1 MLDVIVIGAGVA
13 GLSAAHKLKK
23 AGLQIAVLEAQDR
36 VGGRTLTQPVDI
48 GQGKTELFDL
58 GGQWV
63 GSSQKHVMDML
74 RELGLETYPQYTSGT
89 KVMQL
94 GPGGK
99 VRTYKSDIPSIG
111 SLKGLVQLQLFIWK
125 IERMAAQTPIED
137 PYKSPYARELDGHTV
152 DSFARKHITCEVT
165 VRLIDVACKVAFGTE
180 ATRISAIF
188 FLAYSNAAGGVMKV
202 LEAKEETA
210 QEARVK
216 GGTQQISQL
225 LAKNL
230 GDEIVFLSHPVVR
243 VDQTGENVKVTT
255 ENGDTVEARRAV
267 MTAPPNMILK
277 MAFSPPLPPSKRLI
291 YENLPIGHLIK
302 FVVVYD
308 RAFWR
313 ENGFSGEIV
322 SDGGTESLPE
332 GVSRGPL
339 SVCFDA
345 TSHRGTPAIVGFIA
359 GRQEVEWQG
368 KTIDERK
375 AAVLQGLAATLGPD
389 ARHCVSYTEKIWA
402 EEPYIGG
409 CPVVFGVPGLSFAL
423 PHLRSPHERLHFAG
437 TETATEWTGFIS
449 GAIQSGNRAAIE
461 VLKNLRPELVDE
473 NDLKGTCY
481 DPGSILGDYRT
492 NQRLQTDNYKV
503 FIIVAVISMVTA
515 VIYATLL

>member
-1 MLDVIVIGAGVA
+1 MLDVIVVGGGVA

-23 AGLQIAVLEAQDR
+23 AGLKIAVLEAQDR

-63 GSSQKHVMDML
+63 GTSQKHVMNIL
-74 RELGLETYPQYTSGT
+74 RELGLETYPQYTTGT

-94 GPGGK
+94 GSDSK
-99 VRTYKSDIPSIG
+99 IRTYNSDIPPLGSIR
-111 SLKGLVQLQLFIWK
+111 GLVQLQLFIWK
-125 IERMAAQTPIED
+125 VEKMAAQTPTQD
-137 PYKSPYARELDGHTV
+137 PYGSPHAQELDGLTV
-152 DSFARKHITCEVT
+152 DSFARKHLSCEAALQV
-165 VRLIDVACKVAFGTE
+165 VDVACKVAFGAD

-188 FLAYSNAAGGVMKV
+188 FLAYSNAAGGVMKI

-216 GGTQQISQL
+216 GGTQQISQI
-225 LAKNL
+225 LAQRL

-243 VDQTGENVKVTT
+243 LDQTEENVKVTT
-255 ENGDTVEARRAV
+255 ENGKTFEARRV
-267 MTAPPNMILK
+267 IMTAPPNMIIK
-277 MAFSPPLPPSKRLI
+277 MKFSPPLPPSKKLI

-308 RAFWR
+308 KAFWR
-313 ENGFSGEIV
+313 ENGFSGEVV
-322 SDGGTESLPE
+322 SNGGSERLPS
-332 GVSRGPL
+332 GLTRGPL

-345 TSHRGTPAIVGFIA
+345 TTHRGTPAIVGFIA
-359 GRQEVEWQG
+359 ARQGVEWQG

-375 AAVLQGLAATLGPD
+375 SAVLEGLADTLGSS

-409 CPVVFGVPGLSFAL
+409 CPVVFGVPGVSFAL
-423 PHLRSPHERLHFAG
+423 PHLRSPFDRLHFAG
-437 TETATEWTGFIS
+437 TETATEWTGYIS
-449 GAIQSGNRAAIE
+449 GAIQSADRAAAE
-461 VLKNLRPELVDE
+461 VLKNLRPELVSE

-481 DPGSILGDYRT
+481 DPESILGENRT
-492 NQRLQTDNYKV
+492 KQKLQSDSY
-503 FIIVAVISMVTA
+503 FIIVAVFIMVISIV
-515 VIYATLL
+515 YAALL

>member
-1 MLDVIVIGAGVA
+1 MLDVIVIGAGVS

-23 AGLQIAVLEAQDR
+23 AGLQVAVLEAQDR

-63 GSSQKHVMDML
+63 GSSQKHVIDML

-94 GPGGK
+94 GPESK
-99 VRTYKSDIPSIG
+99 VRPYSSDIPSLG
-111 SLKGLVQLQLFIWK
+111 SLRGLVQLQLFIWK
-125 IERMAAQTPIED
+125 IERMATQTPMED
-137 PYKSPYARELDGHTV
+137 PRRSPYARDLEGHTV
-152 DSFARKHITCEVT
+152 DSFARKDLTCEAAVQ
-165 VRLIDVACKVAFGTE
+165 LIDVACKAAFGTE

-188 FLAYSNAAGGVMKV
+188 FLAYANAAGGVMKL
-202 LEAKEETA
+202 LEAKKETA

-225 LAKNL
+225 LAKSL

-243 VDQTGENVKVTT
+243 VDQTKENVKVTT
-255 ENGDTVEARRAV
+255 ENGKTIEARRV
-267 MTAPPNMILK
+267 VVTAPPNMIIK
-277 MAFSPPLPPSKRLI
+277 MQFSPPLPLSKKLI

-313 ENGFSGEIV
+313 ENGFSGEVV
-322 SDGGTESLPE
+322 SNGGTEGLPE
-332 GVSRGPL
+332 GVSQGPL

-345 TSHRGTPAIVGFIA
+345 TTDRGTPAIVGFIA
-359 GRQEVEWQG
+359 GRQGVEWQG
-368 KTIDERK
+368 KT
-375 AAVLQGLAATLGPD
+375 V
-389 ARHCVSYTEKIWA
+389 
-402 EEPYIGG
+402 
-409 CPVVFGVPGLSFAL
+409 
-423 PHLRSPHERLHFAG
+423 
-437 TETATEWTGFIS
+437 
-449 GAIQSGNRAAIE
+449 
-461 VLKNLRPELVDE
+461 
-473 NDLKGTCY
+473 
-481 DPGSILGDYRT
+481 SILGDYRT
-492 NQRLQTDNYKV
+492 NQRLQTDNYKI

-515 VIYATLL
+515 VMY

>member
-36 VGGRTLTQPVDI
+36 VGGRTLTQHVDI
-48 GQGKTELFDL
+48 GQGKTEPFDL

-63 GSSQKHVMDML
+63 GSSQKHVIDML

-94 GPGGK
+94 GSESK
-99 VRTYKSDIPSIG
+99 VRTYSTDIPSLG

-125 IERMAAQTPIED
+125 IERMAAQTPVQD
-137 PYKSPYARELDGHTV
+137 PYSSPHAKDLDGHTV
-152 DSFARKHITCEVT
+152 DSFARKHLTCEAAIQ
-165 VRLIDVACKVAFGTE
+165 LIDVACKAAFGAD

-202 LEAKEETA
+202 LEAKEEAA

-225 LAKNL
+225 LAQSL

-243 VDQTGENVKVTT
+243 VDQTKENVKVTT
-255 ENGDTVEARRAV
+255 ENGKTVEARLAV
-267 MTAPPNMILK
+267 ITAPPNMINK
-277 MAFSPPLPPSKRLI
+277 IIFSPPLPPSKKLI

-313 ENGFSGEIV
+313 EKGFSGEVV
-322 SDGGTESLPE
+322 SNGGVEGLPE

-345 TSHRGTPAIVGFIA
+345 TTHRGTPAIVGFIA
-359 GRQEVEWQG
+359 GRHGVEWQS
-368 KTIDERK
+368 KTMDERK
-375 AAVLQGLAATLGPD
+375 SAVLQGLADTLGPD

-409 CPVVFGVPGLSFAL
+409 CPVVFGVPGVSFAL

-449 GAIQSGNRAAIE
+449 GAIQSGDRAANE
-461 VLKNLRPELVDE
+461 VLKNLRPELVSE

-481 DPGSILGDYRT
+481 DPDSFVGVYRKD
-492 NQRLQTDNYKV
+492 QSLLTDNYKI
-503 FIIVAVISMVTA
+503 FIIVAVISMVIA
-515 VIYATLL
+515 VIYTTL